1 MTDFQLPLQ
10 ALVYG
15 IISGAFY
22 GLAAVGLALV
32 FGVMKMLNV
41 AHGSLIMIGA
51 YGVFWLFSL
60 GHIDPIAA
68 LPLVAFFLFLLGA
81 LLYILIFSPTAK
93 LPEEQRVKNSLL
105 ISFGLWLVLENV
117 ALLLWKADERSIS
130 TFYTGK
136 VLDLFGV
143 RLPFVGLGGIILAV
157 IVILAL
163 QLFLT
168 KTDFGRSVRAAA
180 EDWQAAALMGVNTN
194 FVYLIAFS
202 LGIGLAGIAGTLIG
216 VAHAIHPGIGLEW
229 TNKSLIILVLA
240 GLGNIGTVFIAGL
253 LLGVVE
259 GISFMVISFSYREV
273 VGLVIFILVLI
284 LKPEGLLTKK
294 VG

>member
-1 MTDFQLPLQ
+1 MTGFQLPLQ

-22 GLAAVGLALV
+22 GLAAVGLALI

-41 AHGSLIMIGA
+41 SHGALIMIGA
-51 YGVFWLFSL
+51 YSAFWLFSL
-60 GHIDPIAA
+60 GHIDPIGS
-68 LPLVAFFLFLLGA
+68 LPLVAFFLFLLGSI
-81 LLYILIFSPTAK
+81 LYLILFSPTAK

-105 ISFGLWLVLENV
+105 ISFGLMLVLENL
-117 ALLLWKADERSIS
+117 ALLLWTADERSIS

-136 VLDLFGV
+136 VLDLSGV
-143 RLPFVGLGGIILAV
+143 RLPFVGIGGITLAI

-163 QLFLT
+163 YLFLS
-168 KTDFGRSVRAAA
+168 KTDFGRSIRAAA
-180 EDWQAAALMGVNTN
+180 EDWQAAALMGVNTR

-202 LGIGLAGIAGTLIG
+202 LGIALAGVAGTLIG

-284 LKPEGLLTKK
+284 LKPEGLLSKK
-294 VG
+294 VR